1 MAYENRLSKLQV
13 QAQSDLLW
21 FTCKVMPAVQK
32 KYKPLRVDEHHQD
45 YYHVVTPSDE
55 AFGFFCLKNYKEFT
69 SFSKWK
75 KEKKMGDGGEDDDD
89 EESKT
94 RKEKLCGRKLMKAV
108 GEYDDWHRKFME
120 IRKNKNCLLSKDINQ
135 YCRRLKNKSKEK
147 VILAEYG
154 EDSLD
159 LGMMSVRMN

>member
-1 MAYENRLSKLQV
+1 MAYKNGLSKLQV

-32 KYKPLRVDEHHQD
+32 KYKPLHVDEHHQD
-45 YYHVVTPSDE
+45 YYHVVTLSDE

-94 RKEKLCGRKLMKAV
+94 RKEKLC
-108 GEYDDWHRKFME
+108 E
-120 IRKNKNCLLSKDINQ
+120 KNS
-135 YCRRLKNKSKEK
+135 
-147 VILAEYG
+147 
-154 EDSLD
+154 
-159 LGMMSVRMN
+159 